1 MHKYAVGEELSIGQ
15 PTPNSRVYVLAQD
28 KKPVSEGGS
37 GLMRVGA
44 QDVSRSYVDLES
56 NTAEK
61 CTLVLFADDGPHM
74 YNMGDVRRWRPDGS
88 FEILG
93 RVDDQV
99 KAKGFRVEPD
109 GVSALIASAPG
120 VSWAAA
126 LLINGEIH
134 GFASP
139 AWCEVAAVTAHLQNR
154 LPYYAVP
161 AQIHLIDYRPVTAN
175 EKVDNREFQTLATS
189 RVKNGP
195 TQLTGEGKSGDVDAR
210 VKMHSQAP
218 NSTLSIPT
226 EKGDLRQDLPNKTLA
241 QSFRGL
247 RHRVFIVYRT
257 LFTLVGVMNLAA
269 LILVLVLRPGSQLLG
284 TIAATNLTAAVLVR
298 QDLVINILYTITC
311 SVPKRAPLWIR
322 ARCAKIYHLGGVHS
336 GAGSCA
342 AAWLVI
348 LAIKGTISNRTRH
361 GGLQMESLVRQAVS
375 WLLCGLSC
383 LLVGLCWPSFRK
395 RHHDLF
401 ERFHRF
407 AGWVSLALLWVHAI
421 LGIDDARPQG
431 QKLGLATARCPDFW
445 LLAAATCSIAS
456 SWLSLRK
463 VPVDAEVLSDH
474 AVRLHFDY
482 TVPVNGSFTRVS
494 RRPLL
499 EWHSFATIAAPEASG
514 RSKGFSLIVSD
525 AGDWT
530 RACIQKPP
538 AKLWVRGIP
547 TFGLMRIAT
556 LFNRLV
562 IIATGSGIGPLL
574 GHINHPSCP
583 TQLIWSTSRPE
594 ATFGTEIVD
603 LVREKIPDAIIYDT
617 NIYGRPDLVRMSF
630 NLAQDFSAEAVII
643 IANEKITKKVVN
655 GLETQGVLAYGAIW
669 DS

>member
-99 KAKGFRVEPD
+99 KAKGFCVEPD

-218 NSTLSIPT
+218 NSTL
-226 EKGDLRQDLPNKTLA
+226 
-241 QSFRGL
+241 GL

-474 AVRLHFDY
+474 A
-482 TVPVNGSFTRVS
+482 
-494 RRPLL
+494 
-499 EWHSFATIAAPEASG
+499 AAPGMALVRDDCCPGGFRPFE
-514 RSKGFSLIVSD
+514 GFSLIVSD